1 MANEY
6 KADEIQIA
14 DDVLEIIAGIATS
27 KVDGVEEMMGTS
39 VVGNIAERV
48 GKKDL
53 TKGVTVSRSEDEDEL
68 FLSITITV
76 RYGVKIHEVS
86 KNVQK
91 AVRDA
96 IKNMAGLD
104 ASSVKVDVQGVK
116 IPEEPEEK

>member
-96 IKNMAGLD
+96 IKIWPG
-104 ASSVKVDVQGVK
+104 
-116 IPEEPEEK
+116 